1 MKKIILAIT
10 LLSSISA
17 FADCTVSFNK
27 PHSGAMSASYITDS
41 TYNQILEILSTKGY
55 TVLTTEEL
63 KINKPEFKL
72 KVMGYYGYGC
82 GTGLTFIDYLTLP
95 AYNSI
100 EFSGLEGLKISIEK
114 SFSSPVGVR
123 KIAKHHLLKSI
134 KNLPNCAGSES

>member
-1 MKKIILAIT
+1 MKIIILAIT
-10 LLSSISA
+10 LFSSISA
-17 FADCTVSFNK
+17 FADCTVSFKK
-27 PHSGAMSASYITDS
+27 PHSGAMSANYINDS
-41 TYNQILEILSTKGY
+41 TYNQILDILSNKGY
-55 TVLTTEEL
+55 TVLTAEDHTV
-63 KINKPEFKL
+63 KKPEFNL

-82 GTGLTFIDYLTLP
+82 GTGLTFIDYLTIP

-134 KNLPNCAGSES
+134 KNLPNCTGSES